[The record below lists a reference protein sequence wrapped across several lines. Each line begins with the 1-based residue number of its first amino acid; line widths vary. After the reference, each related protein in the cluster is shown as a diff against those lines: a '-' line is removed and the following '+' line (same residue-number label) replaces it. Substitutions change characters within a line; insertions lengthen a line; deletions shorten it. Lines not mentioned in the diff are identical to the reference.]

1 MKKII
6 LTFIIITQSIYF
18 YCDEITPT
26 KYIAHAGGGINNITY
41 TNCLEAL
48 DLNYKLGH
56 RIFEIDFSWT
66 SDNRLIALHDWGK
79 GYTQLF
85 NEIINKPLD
94 YNTIINKKMIN
105 NYTIL
110 TLLLISKWL
119 KNHTNAYIVTD
130 IKDKNIEALK
140 YIADNYKNDISRY
153 IPQIY
158 FTKEYKEVQKLG
170 FKNIILTLYLNKE
183 SPEKIA
189 EFVDN
194 NKLFALTIFLAKKDA
209 NRILY
214 LMEERNQFV
223 YVHTY
228 NDKKTVDKILKTS
241 VDGVYTDF
249 LYE

>member
-6 LTFIIITQSIYF
+6 IIIIIILQYTYF
-18 YCDEITPT
+18 YSNGVKPT
-26 KYIAHAGGGINNITY
+26 KYIAHAGGGINNLSY

-56 RIFEIDFSWT
+56 RLFEIDFSWT
-66 SDNRLIALHDWGK
+66 SDNKLIALHDWEK
-79 GYTQLF
+79 VYTKLF
-85 NEIINKPLD
+85 NEILNAPLN

-110 TLLLISKWL
+110 TLPILSEWL
-119 KNHTNAYIVTD
+119 KKHPDAYIITD
-130 IKDKNIEALK
+130 IKDKNIEGLK
-140 YIADNYKNDISRY
+140 YIADNYKNDILRY

-158 FTKEYKEVQKLG
+158 FIKEYAEVKNLG
-170 FKNIILTLYLNKE
+170 FQNIILTLYLNSR
-183 SPEKIA
+183 SPEILA

-194 NKLFALTIFLAKKDA
+194 NKLFALTMHPEKKYF
-209 NRILY
+209 NEILY

-223 YVHTY
+223 YVHTF
-228 NDKKTVDKILKTS
+228 NDKEQVEKILTS
-241 VDGVYTDF
+241 AVDGVYTDF

>member
-6 LTFIIITQSIYF
+6 LIFIIIFQLVFIFSK
-18 YCDEITPT
+18 EITPT

-41 TNCLEAL
+41 SNCLEAL

-66 SDNRLIALHDWGK
+66 SDNKLIALHDWKK
-79 GYTQLF
+79 GYAKLF
-85 NEIINKPLD
+85 NETINTPLD
-94 YNTIINKKMIN
+94 FNTIINKKMIN

-110 TLLLISKWL
+110 TLSLISEWL
-119 KNHTNAYIVTD
+119 KKHPDAYIVTD
-130 IKDKNIEALK
+130 IKDKNIEGLK
-140 YIADNYKNDISRY
+140 YIADNFKEDISRY

-158 FTKEYKEVQKLG
+158 FTKEYQEVKKIG

-183 SPEKIA
+183 SIEKLTK
-189 EFVDN
+189 FVDS
-194 NKLFALTIFLAKKDA
+194 NKLFALTTYLGKRDSSK
-209 NRILY
+209 ILQI
-214 LMEERNQFV
+214 MEERNIFV

-228 NDKKTVDKILKTS
+228 NDKKFVDKILKTS
-241 VDGVYTDF
+241 VDGIYTDF